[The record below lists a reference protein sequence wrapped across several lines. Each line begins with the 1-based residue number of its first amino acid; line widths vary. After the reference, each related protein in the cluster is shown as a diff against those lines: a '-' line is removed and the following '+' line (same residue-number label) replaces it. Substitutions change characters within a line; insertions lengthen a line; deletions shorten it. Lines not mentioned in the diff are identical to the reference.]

1 MITNITEAFSV
12 THVEIMNGSQTF
24 EEAAASSSGTDIY
37 GVRNASL
44 EADVGDYD
52 NVGDDSILA
61 SWRWFNK
68 ATLNVVAGYISF
80 VTLAKITGETAGS
93 SGSGSAVKF
102 SFNLWS
108 ETQMNVSPCAVLLK
122 CPAKD
127 TTGTV
132 RNLLIGLYKVQFG
145 PLQITGP
152 AYKEGLTVSYVGTV
166 LQSLNDEKGTALS
179 PATPTVGRLISVQ
192 SA

>member
-1 MITNITEAFSV
+1 MVTQITEAFSV
-12 THVEIMNGSQTF
+12 THVGILDGATAF
-24 EEAAASSSGTDIY
+24 ESAATSMGDIY

-52 NVGDDSILA
+52 NTGDDAILA

-80 VTLAKITGETAGS
+80 ETLATITGDTTGS
-93 SGSGSAVKF
+93 SGSGASVHYWF
-102 SFNLWS
+102 DLWN
-108 ETQMNVSPCAVLLK
+108 EDHMNVSPAPVILR

-127 TTGTV
+127 SEGAV
-132 RNLLIGLYKVQFG
+132 RVLIIGLYKVQFG
-145 PLQITGP
+145 PMQITGP

-166 LQSLNDEKGTALS
+166 LMSTVDEEGTAL
-179 PATPTVGRLISVQ
+179 AGDKKAVGRLISVDE
-192 SA
+192 

>member
-1 MITNITEAFSV
+1 MVTKITEAFSV
-12 THVEIMNGSQTF
+12 SDVQIMDGVQTF
-24 EEAAASSSGTDIY
+24 EEAAASSDGTDIY

-52 NVGDDSILA
+52 NVGDDAILA

-68 ATLNVVAGYISF
+68 AVLNVVAGYISF
-80 VTLAKITGETAGS
+80 DTLAAITGDTVAS
-93 SGSGSAVKF
+93 SGSGANVAF
-102 SFNLWS
+102 GFDLWN
-108 ETQMNVSPCAVLLK
+108 ETHMNVAPAPVLLK

-127 TTGTV
+127 SEGTV

-152 AYKEGLTVSYVGTV
+152 AYKEGLTVSYVGTA
-166 LQSLNDEKGTALS
+166 LMSLADEVGTAI
-179 PATPTVGRLISVQ
+179 TDKTVGRLISVA